1 MLTKVDSDTPGH
13 RAQPVIKW
21 AGGKRQMLS
30 RYQEYFPGN
39 YSAYHE
45 PFLGGGA
52 VFFHLAP
59 AVAYLSDYN
68 DELINM
74 YGVLQTDVDR
84 LIEDL
89 SRHRNDEDYYY
100 SIRSAD
106 VRRLSE
112 VERASRLI
120 YLNKTCFNGL
130 YRVNKKGEFNVPFGR
145 YKRPGFLNFD
155 LLLAANKALSGAKI
169 FRADFAAVLDNAR
182 PGDLV
187 YFDPPYFPVS
197 RTASFTDFT
206 DRSFGPREQEKLA
219 DIFHEL
225 DRRGC
230 LVMLSNSDTPFI
242 RELYGRYG
250 RGVISLTAN
259 RSINSK
265 GDRRGPVGELLICSW
280 FK

>member
-1 MLTKVDSDTPGH
+1 MSTRIDSQLPGP
-13 RAQPVIKW
+13 RTQPVIKW
-21 AGGKRQMLS
+21 AGGKRQMLAS
-30 RYQEYFPGN
+30 YQAFFPAGFN
-39 YSAYHE
+39 TYHE

-52 VFFHLAP
+52 VFFHLSP

-74 YGVLQTDVDR
+74 YCMIQTEVDR

-89 SRHRNDEDYYY
+89 SRHVNDEEYFYR
-100 SIRSAD
+100 IRAAD
-106 VRRLSE
+106 VRKLSA

-130 YRVNKKGEFNVPFGR
+130 YRVNRKGAFNVPFGR
-145 YKRPGFLNFD
+145 YKRPKILD
-155 LLLAANKALSGAKI
+155 AELLLAAHKALQGANI
-169 FRADFAAVLDNAR
+169 FRGDFAVVLDNAR

-187 YFDPPYFPVS
+187 YFDPPYFPLS
-197 RTASFTDFT
+197 RTSSFTDFT

-219 DIFHEL
+219 DIFQQL

-242 RELYGRYG
+242 RDLYRQYAPGT
-250 RGVISLTAN
+250 ITLTAN
-259 RSINSK
+259 RSINSR
-265 GDRRGPVGELLICSW
+265 GDRRGPVGELLVCSW
-280 FK
+280 MK

>member
-1 MLTKVDSDTPGH
+1 MLTRVDSVAPGPK
-13 RAQPVIKW
+13 AQPVIKW

-30 RYQEYFPGN
+30 RYQDYFPGDF
-39 YSAYHE
+39 SAYHE

-68 DELINM
+68 DELVNM
-74 YGVLQTDVDR
+74 YRVLQTDVDR

-89 SRHRNDEDYYY
+89 SRHSNEEDYYY
-100 SIRSAD
+100 SLRSAD
-106 VRRLSE
+106 VSRLSE
-112 VERASRLI
+112 VQRASRLI

-145 YKRPGFLNFD
+145 YKRPKFLDAD
-155 LLLAANKALSGAKI
+155 LLLAANRALSGAKI
-169 FRADFAAVLDNAR
+169 FRADYSVVLDNAR
-182 PGDLV
+182 PGDFV
-187 YFDPPYFPVS
+187 YFDPPYFPLS

-206 DRSFGPREQEKLA
+206 NLSFGAREQEKLA
-219 DIFHEL
+219 DMFNEL
-225 DRRGC
+225 HQRGC

-250 RGVISLTAN
+250 RGVIALTAN

-280 FK
+280 LK